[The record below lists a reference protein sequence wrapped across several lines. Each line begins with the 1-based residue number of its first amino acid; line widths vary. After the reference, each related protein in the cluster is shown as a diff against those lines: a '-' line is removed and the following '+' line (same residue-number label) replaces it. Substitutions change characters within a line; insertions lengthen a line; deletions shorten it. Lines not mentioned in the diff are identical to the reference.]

1 MSNCWAY
8 KPASRPTFA
17 CIKNQLREILLQE
30 QHAEMINNMQRPKS
44 CSQYDAGD
52 AVPPPKPSRHQ
63 LFAGSTPNLLLECGS
78 AGGGGCAALSHD
90 SHMPIYSRPSR
101 AERNVTQMLEMKR
114 RSQIQQAKDDT
125 QWLQSQERSFIPG
138 TLLNNN
144 NNSVNKRESNDCSS
158 SSVNAETFS
167 PVSGPVEPCQSS
179 PLAKSQHSHLEV
191 SMDEVN
197 KIELDRTNDEAFK
210 ATMTVIA
217 SVVDVTRS
225 ANDKNVHLYVQFA
238 KTIGENLKKL
248 QTTVDSLLDSLPHR
262 RYEVEMAQ
270 KVLNADMTALV
281 SATKLALKYSLTSL
295 NSDYRRDM
303 LQAAHVIAVDSKAL
317 LETVDTARRLHI
329 YLAAQN
335 NQQSRSDISPTEAQN
350 TQEQRSTTSATI

>member
-1 MSNCWAY
+1 
-8 KPASRPTFA
+8 
-17 CIKNQLREILLQE
+17 
-30 QHAEMINNMQRPKS
+30 
-44 CSQYDAGD
+44 
-52 AVPPPKPSRHQ
+52 
-63 LFAGSTPNLLLECGS
+63 
-78 AGGGGCAALSHD
+78 
-90 SHMPIYSRPSR
+90 
-101 AERNVTQMLEMKR
+101 MLEMKR